1 MTIRYRYLSLEEAKL
16 PISDI
21 FITHN
26 CNNESMTED
35 GEEKMILDK
44 NDLTILPTLARD
56 CRTSYSSIGS
66 QIGLTSKSVKARV
79 KKMVRSRVIEKFIVR
94 VNPAAFGY
102 RTAIV
107 LVRTSN
113 GITKDDVIQRV
124 KQFGDLAYHVHHMGN
139 TTVAALVI
147 KKPLDDSIIQL
158 INERL
163 IPATVINIAVTELSV
178 ASNDLSETDLRI
190 IKCLLLSGAR
200 VEIAD
205 IAKEVGISEKTTT
218 RRLNRM
224 KEQRLL
230 DFSLQCSPSAM
241 IGYIQF
247 VIPIIVDKAH
257 HHNVLE
263 RMYSEFQTNILYSPS
278 VIEPKDILAFVLFGE
293 NVFVVDSV
301 LARVNSF
308 EGVKSAD
315 AYILTKWQYYDDWI
329 MKEINKRLLLR
340 PVLHRLR

>member
-1 MTIRYRYLSLEEAKL
+1 M
-16 PISDI
+16 
-21 FITHN
+21 
-26 CNNESMTED
+26 
-35 GEEKMILDK
+35 EKRMILDK

-79 KKMVRSRVIEKFIVR
+79 KKMVRSGVIEKFVVR

-102 RTAIV
+102 RTALV
-107 LVRTSN
+107 LVKTSH
-113 GITKDDVIQRV
+113 GITKDDVIQCV
-124 KQFGDLAYHVHHMGN
+124 KEFGDLVYHVHHMGS
-139 TTVAALVI
+139 TSVAAI
-147 KKPLDDSIIQL
+147 IIQKPLDDNIIQSL
-158 INERL
+158 NERL
-163 IPATVINIAVTELSV
+163 KPATVINFAVAELSV

-200 VEIAD
+200 IEISD

-224 KEQRLL
+224 KEMRLL
-230 DFSLQCSPSAM
+230 DFSLQCSPAAM

-247 VIPIIVDKAH
+247 VIPITVAKSH
-257 HHNVLE
+257 YHNVRE
-263 RMYSEFQTNILYSPS
+263 RMYSEFQANILYSPS
-278 VIEPKDILAFVLFGE
+278 LIEPEDRLAFVLFGE
-293 NVFVVDSV
+293 NVFVVDHV

-315 AYILTKWQYYDDWI
+315 AYILTKWQYYEDWI
-329 MKEINKRLLLR
+329 MKEINKRLILR
-340 PVLHRLR
+340 PILHRSR

>member
-1 MTIRYRYLSLEEAKL
+1 M
-16 PISDI
+16 
-21 FITHN
+21 
-26 CNNESMTED
+26 
-35 GEEKMILDK
+35 EKRMILDK

-56 CRTSYSSIGS
+56 CRTAYSSIGS

-79 KKMVRSRVIEKFIVR
+79 KKMVRSGVIEKFVVR

-102 RTAIV
+102 RTALV
-107 LVRTSN
+107 LVKTSH

-124 KQFGDLAYHVHHMGN
+124 KEFGDLAYHVHHMGS
-139 TTVAALVI
+139 TSVAALII
-147 KKPLDDSIIQL
+147 KKPLDDNIIQSL
-158 INERL
+158 NDRL
-163 IPATVINIAVTELSV
+163 KPATVINIAVAELSV

-200 VEIAD
+200 IEISD

-218 RRLNRM
+218 RRLNKM
-224 KEQRLL
+224 KEMRLL
-230 DFSLQCSPSAM
+230 DFSLQCSPAAM

-247 VIPIIVDKAH
+247 VIPITVAKFQY
-257 HHNVLE
+257 HNVLE
-263 RMYSEFQTNILYSPS
+263 RMYSEFQANILYSPS
-278 VIEPKDILAFVLFGE
+278 LIEPEDRLAFVLFGE
-293 NVFVVDSV
+293 NVFVVDHV

-329 MKEINKRLLLR
+329 VKEINKRLILR
-340 PVLHRLR
+340 PILHRSR

>member
-1 MTIRYRYLSLEEAKL
+1 
-16 PISDI
+16 
-21 FITHN
+21 
-26 CNNESMTED
+26 
-35 GEEKMILDK
+35 MILDK

-79 KKMVRSRVIEKFIVR
+79 KNMVRSGVIEKFIVR

-107 LVRTSN
+107 LIRTSN

-124 KQFGDLAYHVHHMGN
+124 KEFGNLAYHVHHMGR
-139 TTVAALVI
+139 TSVAALII
-147 KKPLDDSIIQL
+147 KKPLDDKVIQSL
-158 INERL
+158 NERL
-163 IPATVINIAVTELSV
+163 KPATVINIAITELPVTST
-178 ASNDLSETDLRI
+178 DLSETDLRI
-190 IKCLLLSGAR
+190 IKCLLLLGAR
-200 VEIAD
+200 IEVSD

-224 KEQRLL
+224 KECRLL
-230 DFSLQCSPSAM
+230 DFSIQCSPAAM

-247 VIPIIVDKAH
+247 VIPITVAKSH
-257 HHNVLE
+257 YHNVLE
-263 RMYSEFQTNILYSPS
+263 RMYSEFQANILYSPS
-278 VIEPKDILAFVLFGE
+278 VIEPEDRLAFVLFGE
-293 NVFVVDSV
+293 NVFVVDYV

-308 EGVKSAD
+308 AGVNSAD

-329 MKEINKRLLLR
+329 MKEINKRLLPR
-340 PVLHRLR
+340 PVLYRSR

>member
-1 MTIRYRYLSLEEAKL
+1 M
-16 PISDI
+16 
-21 FITHN
+21 
-26 CNNESMTED
+26 
-35 GEEKMILDK
+35 EKRMILDK

-79 KKMVRSRVIEKFIVR
+79 KKMVLSRVIEKFVVR

-107 LVRTSN
+107 LIRTSN

-124 KQFGDLAYHVHHMGN
+124 KEFGDLAYHAHHVGS
-139 TTVAALVI
+139 TSVAALII
-147 KKPLDDSIIQL
+147 KKPLDEKIIQSL
-158 INERL
+158 NDRL
-163 IPATVINIAVTELSV
+163 KPATVVRISVTELSV
-178 ASNDLSETDLRI
+178 ASTDLSETDLRI

-200 VEIAD
+200 IEISD

-224 KEQRLL
+224 KESRLL
-230 DFSLQCSPSAM
+230 DFSLQCSPAAM

-247 VIPIIVDKAH
+247 AIPITVTKSH
-257 HHNVLE
+257 YHNVLE
-263 RMYSEFQTNILYSPS
+263 RMYSEFQANILYSPS
-278 VIEPKDILAFVLFGE
+278 VIEPEDQLTFVLFGE
-293 NVFVVDSV
+293 NVFVVDYV

-308 EGVKSAD
+308 AGVKSAD
-315 AYILTKWQYYDDWI
+315 AYILTKLQYYDNWI

-340 PVLHRLR
+340 PVLHSSR